1 MLMSRTRWVAAVIFL
16 PLIFGSGVASAEQGA
31 DAWTAVEGV
40 NLKVGVTQDQAR
52 AMAQIYF
59 ERYIAGCGGADTP
72 VDRGTSWE
80 VTPKIGVAG
89 AKSGKS
95 IIIEKRS
102 GHVSYPGGPTF
113 RNPADL
119 LAGNRN
125 P

>member
-1 MLMSRTRWVAAVIFL
+1 MNRATWIAGVIFL
-16 PLIFGSGVASAEQGA
+16 PLIFGSGVASGSQGT

-59 ERYIAGCGGADTP
+59 EHYIAGCGGADTP

-89 AKSGKS
+89 AKSSKS
-95 IIIEKRS
+95 IVIEKRS

-113 RNPADL
+113 RTPADL
-119 LAGNRN
+119 LTDNRV